1 MAKALDENRF
11 DGEGRR
17 LGERSGLD
25 TRNFREISVQASKFR
40 SENYIY
46 LLSGKI
52 MEICL
57 LSTRVVLA
65 VNAAGKVLHIL
76 REYAVSKRRR

>member
-1 MAKALDENRF
+1 MAKALDENRS

-25 TRNFREISVQASKFR
+25 TRNFREISVQAGKFACK
-40 SENYIY
+40 NYIC
-46 LLSGKI
+46 LQLAE
-52 MEICL
+52 MLEIYL

-76 REYAVSKRRR
+76 RECAVSKRRR

>member
-40 SENYIY
+40 SEK
-46 LLSGKI
+46 LHL
-52 MEICL
+52 
-57 LSTRVVLA
+57 LA
-65 VNAAGKVLHIL
+65 VRKDNGNLLAK
-76 REYAVSKRRR
+76 YPSSPSSKRCGQGVAYSS

>member
-25 TRNFREISVQASKFR
+25 
-40 SENYIY
+40 
-46 LLSGKI
+46 
-52 MEICL
+52 
-57 LSTRVVLA
+57 TRVVLA